1 MRSTSSG
8 DLGIWAAALPARP
21 LGEPM
26 TITVH
31 DGTKVWH
38 THAVRPALGGRL
50 WGPRTAS
57 FRERRETMSNI
68 RLVACLLW
76 LLPAVSLAAAKA
88 RPPGAKARPAAPTAV
103 EAPDPAWYVKKAT
116 WADTMLASREAL
128 AKAQAEAPTASAFR
142 PHVTGVIRGGQPAQQ
157 VAVDVSELDQLWLV
171 ADVGGDNYDW
181 DQAIW
186 AEPRLVGKDGTE
198 VRLTTLKPASVQV
211 GWGQL
216 ILNNSHTGAG
226 LRVANKRYE
235 WGFWAH
241 APSALCFA
249 LGKKYARFEAWV
261 GIGAEA
267 GSNGSVRFHVLDKA
281 DRKSELDALWS
292 LVGRDFAEAR
302 RQIAWE
308 REDGIWEGDWR
319 VQGADDGR
327 ANLAALAARY
337 AQAAGRVKSLAAE
350 AQRLAAAATDEAAL
364 ARLRELYYRARTIEE
379 NLAKLGNLKTEPL
392 RLAINDLIA
401 SHGEKYP
408 RGRELL
414 QRLDALEKALLAD
427 DKGADPERKAK
438 LVHDLES
445 LKAEALL
452 ANPLLSFEKV
462 LVVRRNARNL
472 ALPANWQGNSCLPRS
487 GLDNEIAVFTMPKPP
502 RAPEGGTPNAAK
514 LVTLYKP
521 EGGRFVGDVDLH
533 FDADRILFS
542 SLDAKN
548 RWQVFELSLPK
559 ALEPSAGLQPR
570 QLTGEQPDVDSY
582 DACYLP
588 DGRIIFCSTAPFVGV
603 PCVFGS
609 SHVAMLYRMDADGKN
624 IRQLCFEQDHDW
636 CPAVLNNGRVLY
648 LRWEYT
654 DTPHS
659 QTRLLFHMNPDGTE
673 QMEYY
678 GSNSYWPNGV
688 FYARPIP
695 NHPTRV
701 VGIVTGHH
709 GVHRMGELVIF
720 DPGKGRNE
728 ASGAI
733 QRIPGHGKPV
743 ERVVRDALVDGSWP
757 KFLHPYP
764 LSEKHFLVSCK
775 PTPQSQWGLYLVDI
789 FDNMLLLH
797 EEPGYAILEPVPL
810 QKTLKPPIIPD
821 KADPRRKDALVYM
834 VDVYEGDGLKG
845 VPRGTVKKLR
855 LFTYHFAYHGMGGLL
870 GVVGMDG
877 PWDPKR
883 ILGTVP
889 VEADGSALF
898 RVPANTPISVQPL
911 DAEGK
916 ALQLMRSWMTAMPG
930 ETLSCVGCHEPQNSS
945 PPARHTLALTRP
957 PAEIEPWR
965 GPARGFSYPRE
976 VQPVIDK
983 YCISCHDGQP
993 KADGKL
999 AADLRG
1005 DKKLTDF
1012 SMVTPGNGGGNAG
1025 RFSVGYAELHRYVR
1039 RNGIEGDYHL
1049 LTPLEFHAD
1058 TTELVQLLRKGHY
1071 GVRLD
1076 AEAWDRLVTWIDLN
1090 CPYHGTWTE
1099 AGCNPGRQRQRRL
1112 ELAKL
1117 YANLDADPE
1126 ADATLPPAKL
1136 ADPTAPTLSEIGNR
1150 QSAIG
1155 NPPGWPFDS
1164 AEAKRKQAA
1173 AGPVAARS
1181 VELAP
1186 GIKLDL
1192 VLIPAGEFL
1201 MGDAAASPDEQPVH
1215 RVKIDRPFWMG
1226 RCEVSNEQFACFDSS
1241 HDSRVEDKN
1250 TYQFGVHG
1258 YPCNEPKQPV
1268 VRLSW
1273 HQAMAFCD
1281 WLSHKTGESFTLPTE
1296 AQWEWACRAG
1306 TATPFWYGDYG
1317 ADFSKFANMADA
1329 KMREFASNPYTV
1341 WQPQPNATKYD
1352 DWIPKDT
1359 RFNDG
1364 FLVAAPIGSYKP
1376 NPWGLCDMH
1385 GNMAEWTRSPY
1396 RPYPTDR
1403 ADQADRSAPAATR
1416 YVVRGGSW
1424 RDRPYRCTSAYRLA
1438 YPAFQ
1443 RPYNVTFR
1451 VISEGGPK
1459 KLTAR

>member
-1 MRSTSSG
+1 MLRAC
-8 DLGIWAAALPARP
+8 LACVLAMAAFAAEAAAPRRAR
-21 LGEPM
+21 G
-26 TITVH
+26 
-31 DGTKVWH
+31 
-38 THAVRPALGGRL
+38 
-50 WGPRTAS
+50 
-57 FRERRETMSNI
+57 
-68 RLVACLLW
+68 
-76 LLPAVSLAAAKA
+76 AVSLPSAA
-88 RPPGAKARPAAPTAV
+88 
-103 EAPDPAWYVKKAT
+103 DPAYYVKKAT
-116 WADTMLASREAL
+116 WQETMLASREAL
-128 AKAQAEAPTASAFR
+128 ATAQAEAPKESAFK
-142 PHVTGVIRGGQPAQQ
+142 PYVTGVIRGGQPAQQ
-157 VAVDVSELDQLWLV
+157 ISLDVSTLDQLWLL
-171 ADVGGDNYDW
+171 ADVGDDNYDS

-186 AEPRLVGKDGTE
+186 GEPTLVARDGTR
-198 VRLTTLKPASVQV
+198 VPLTTLKPVSVKV
-211 GWGQL
+211 GWGNL
-216 ILNNSHTGAG
+216 IVNNNHTKAG
-226 LRVANKRYE
+226 LRIANKKYE
-235 WGFWAH
+235 HGFWAH

-249 LGKKYARFEAWV
+249 LGKKYVRFEAWA
-261 GIGAEA
+261 GIDATA
-267 GSNGSVRFHVLDKA
+267 TSHGSVRFHVLDKA
-281 DRKSELDALWS
+281 GRTSDLDALWS
-292 LVGRDFAEAR
+292 LVGRDFPNASREM
-302 RQIAWE
+302 QWE
-308 REDGIWEGDWR
+308 RQDRIWDDDWR
-319 VQGADDGR
+319 PGD
-327 ANLAALAARY
+327 LAMLGARY
-337 AQAAGRVKSLAAE
+337 AKCAATRAKSMAAE
-350 AQRLAAAATDEAAL
+350 AQKLAPAVADAVAL
-364 ARLRELYYRARTIEE
+364 QKVRELYYRAHTIEE
-379 NLAKLGNLKTEPL
+379 NLAKLGDLKFEPL
-392 RLAINDLIA
+392 RLALADLIET
-401 SHGEKYP
+401 HGDTYP
-408 RGRELL
+408 KGREFL
-414 QRLDALEKALLAD
+414 QRLDALEKSASAD
-427 DKGADPERKAK
+427 DKAADPERKAK
-438 LVHDLES
+438 LVEEFES
-445 LKAEALL
+445 LKREALL
-452 ANPLLSFEKV
+452 ANPLLSFDKL
-462 LVVRRNARNL
+462 LVVRRSARNL

-487 GLDNEIAVFTMPKPP
+487 GLDNEIAILSLRAVGGASLP
-502 RAPEGGTPNAAK
+502 R
-514 LVTLYKP
+514 VQTLYKP

-533 FDADRILFS
+533 FDADRLLFS

-548 RWQVFELSLPK
+548 KWQVFEMTLKP
-559 ALEPSAGLQPR
+559 PAGSQPAGGYPIR

-588 DGRIIFCSTAPFVGV
+588 DGRIMFCSTAPFVGV

-659 QTRLLFHMNPDGTE
+659 QTRILFHMNPDGTE

-695 NHPTRV
+695 NHPTKV
-701 VGIVTGHH
+701 AGIVTGHH
-709 GVHRMGELVIF
+709 GVRRMGELVIF
-720 DPGKGRNE
+720 DPGKGRHE

-733 QRIPGHGKPV
+733 QRIPERGKEV
-743 ERVVRDALVDGSWP
+743 EPIIRDGLVNASWP

-764 LSEKHFLVSCK
+764 LSDKYFLVACQ
-775 PTPQSQWGLYLVDI
+775 PTAKSLWGLYLVDT

-810 QKTLKPPIIPD
+810 QKTLKPPVIPD
-821 KADPRRKDALVYM
+821 KADPKRKDAVVYM
-834 VDVYEGDGLKG
+834 VDVYQGDGLKG

-855 LFTYHFAYHGMGGLL
+855 IFSYHFAYHGMGGLL

-883 ILGTVP
+883 IVGTVP
-889 VEADGSALF
+889 VESDGSALF
-898 RVPANTPISVQPL
+898 RVPANTPISIQPL

-930 ETLSCVGCHEPQNSS
+930 EVLSCVGCHERQNSS
-945 PPARHTLALTRP
+945 PPARQTLAQARP

-965 GPARGFSYPRE
+965 GPARAFSYPRE

-983 YCISCHDGQP
+983 YCIGCHNGEKRP
-993 KADGKL
+993 DGKV

-1005 DKKLTDF
+1005 DKRLADF
-1012 SMVTPGNGGGNAG
+1012 RLVTPGNGGGNAG
-1025 RFSVGYAELHRYVR
+1025 RFSVGYGELHRYVR

-1058 TTELVQLLRKGHY
+1058 TTELVQLLQKGHY
-1071 GVRLD
+1071 GVKLD

-1090 CPYHGTWTE
+1090 TPYYGTWTDM
-1099 AGCNPGRQRQRRL
+1099 GHNPGKQRERRL
-1112 ELAKL
+1112 ELARL
-1117 YANLDADPE
+1117 YANLDTDPE
-1126 ADATLPPAKL
+1126 ADAGQPPAKL
-1136 ADPTAPTLSEIGNR
+1136 QDPTPPPLP
-1150 QSAIG
+1150 SAVPEHRTPNTDG
-1155 NPPGWPFDS
+1155 PALAGWPFDK
-1164 AEAKRKQAA
+1164 AEAQRRQAA
-1173 AGPVAARS
+1173 LGVATRS

-1186 GIKLDL
+1186 GVKLDL

-1201 MGDAAASPDEQPVH
+1201 MGDPSGSPDEQPVH
-1215 RVKIDRPFWMG
+1215 RVKIERPFWMG
-1226 RCEVSNEQFACFDSS
+1226 RCEVSNEQFACHDSA

-1273 HQAMAFCD
+1273 HQAVAFCE
-1281 WLSHKTGESFTLPTE
+1281 WLSKKTGEHVTLPTE

-1306 TATPFWYGDYG
+1306 TATPFWYGGLD
-1317 ADFSKFANMADA
+1317 ADFSKCANMSDA
-1329 KMREFASNPYTV
+1329 KMREFASNPYTI

-1364 FLVAAPIGSYKP
+1364 YLVAAPIGTYQP
-1376 NPWGLCDMH
+1376 NPWGLADMH
-1385 GNMAEWTRSPY
+1385 GNMAEWTRSPH
-1396 RPYPTDR
+1396 RPYPSDGSVTR
-1403 ADQADRSAPAATR
+1403 HASRVTEPAAATR

-1451 VISEGGPK
+1451 IVSEGLVK
-1459 KLTAR
+1459 TAAKPTSR

>member
-1 MRSTSSG
+1 MLRHEEI
-8 DLGIWAAALPARP
+8 LMLRACLACVLAAAALA
-21 LGEPM
+21 GEP
-26 TITVH
+26 
-31 DGTKVWH
+31 
-38 THAVRPALGGRL
+38 
-50 WGPRTAS
+50 
-57 FRERRETMSNI
+57 
-68 RLVACLLW
+68 
-76 LLPAVSLAAAKA
+76 
-88 RPPGAKARPAAPTAV
+88 GA
-103 EAPDPAWYVKKAT
+103 DPAWYARKAS
-116 WADTMLASREAL
+116 WPDTMLASREAL
-128 AKAQAEAPTASAFR
+128 AKAQAEAPKEAAFK
-142 PHVTGVIRGGQPAQQ
+142 PYVTGIVRGGQPAQQ
-157 VAVDVSELDQLWLV
+157 ISLDVSTLDQLWLV
-171 ADVGGDNYDW
+171 ADVGDDNYDW

-186 AEPRLVGKDGTE
+186 AEPRLVTRDGAE
-198 VRLTTLKPASVQV
+198 VRLPTLQPVSVKV

-216 ILNNSHTGAG
+216 ILNNSHTGGG
-226 LRVANKRYE
+226 LRIANKKYE
-235 WGFWAH
+235 YGFWAH

-249 LGKKYARFEAWV
+249 LGRKYARFEAWV

-267 GSNGSVRFHVLDKA
+267 TSHGSVRFHVLDRA
-281 DRKSELDALWS
+281 DRTSDLETLWAL
-292 LVGRDFAEAR
+292 VRRDFPAAAR
-302 RQIAWE
+302 EMAWE
-308 REDGIWEGDWR
+308 RDDRIWDDDWR
-319 VQGADDGR
+319 PGD
-327 ANLAALAARY
+327 LATLAARY
-337 AQAAGRVKSLAAE
+337 AKCAASRASSVGAE
-350 AQRLAAAATDEAAL
+350 AQKLAPGVAEAPAL
-364 ARLRELYYRARTIEE
+364 QKVRELYYRARTIEE
-379 NLAKLGNLKTEPL
+379 NLAKLGDLKFEPL
-392 RLAINDLIA
+392 RLAIADLIETQ
-401 SHGEKYP
+401 GDKYP
-408 RGRELL
+408 KGREFL
-414 QRLDALEKALLAD
+414 QRLDALEKSAAAE
-427 DKGADPERKAK
+427 DKAASAEHKAR
-438 LVHDLES
+438 LVEEFES
-445 LKAEALL
+445 LKREALL
-452 ANPLLSFEKV
+452 ANPLLSFDKL
-462 LVVRRNARNL
+462 LVVRRHARNL

-487 GLDNEIAVFTMPKPP
+487 GLDNEIAVLSLRAVGGASAP
-502 RAPEGGTPNAAK
+502 R
-514 LVTLYKP
+514 VQTLYKP
-521 EGGRFVGDVDLH
+521 EGGKFVGDVDLH

-542 SLDAKN
+542 SLDARN
-548 RWQVFELSLPK
+548 RWQVFEMT
-559 ALEPSAGLQPR
+559 LQPPAGSQPAGASPVR

-588 DGRIIFCSTAPFVGV
+588 DGRIIFGSTAAFVGV

-609 SHVAMLYRMDADGKN
+609 SHVSMLYRMDADGRN

-636 CPAVLNNGRVLY
+636 CPTVLNNGRVLY

-678 GSNSYWPNGV
+678 GSNSYWPNGI

-695 NHPTRV
+695 NHPTKV

-709 GVHRMGELVIF
+709 GVPRMGELVVF
-720 DPGKGRNE
+720 DPGKGRHE

-733 QRIPGHGKPV
+733 QRIPGYGKPV

-775 PTPQSQWGLYLVDI
+775 PTPQAHWGLYLVDT

-797 EEPGYAILEPVPL
+797 EEPDYAILEPVPL
-810 QKTLKPPIIPD
+810 RKTPRPPVIPD
-821 KADPRRKDALVYM
+821 KADPKRKDAVVYM
-834 VDVYEGDGLKG
+834 VDVYQGDGLKG
-845 VPRGTVKKLR
+845 VPRGSVKRLR
-855 LFTYHFAYHGMGGLL
+855 IFSYHFAYHGMGGLL

-883 ILGTVP
+883 IVGTVP

-898 RVPANTPISVQPL
+898 RVPANTPLSIQPL

-930 ETLSCVGCHEPQNSS
+930 ETLSCVGCHEKQNSS
-945 PPARHTLALTRP
+945 PPAKQTIAQSKP

-965 GPARGFSYPRE
+965 GPARAFSYARE
-976 VQPVIDK
+976 VQPVVDK
-983 YCISCHDGQP
+983 YCIACHEGT
-993 KADGKL
+993 KAVT
-999 AADLRG
+999 LRG
-1005 DKKLTDF
+1005 DQKPTDF
-1012 SMVTPGNGGGNAG
+1012 SLVTPGNGGGNAG
-1025 RFSVGYAELHRYVR
+1025 RFSLGYIELSRYVR

-1090 CPYHGTWTE
+1090 TPYFGTWTE
-1099 AGCNPGRQRQRRL
+1099 MGHNPGKQRERRL
-1112 ELAKL
+1112 ELARL
-1117 YANLDADPE
+1117 YANLDDDPE
-1126 ADATLPPAKL
+1126 ADAALPPAKL
-1136 ADPTAPTLSEIGNR
+1136 GDPAPPPVSEIANR
-1150 QSAIG
+1150 KSQIA
-1155 NPPGWPFDS
+1155 NPPGWPFDA

-1173 AGPVAARS
+1173 AGPATARTI
-1181 VELAP
+1181 ELGP
-1186 GIKLDL
+1186 GITMEL

-1201 MGDAAASPDEQPVH
+1201 MGDNPVGGVSPRRESRDGDVPPTMSSPDEQPVH
-1215 RVKIDRPFWMG
+1215 RVRIERPFWMG
-1226 RCEVSNEQFACFDSS
+1226 RCEVSNEQFALFDSA

-1273 HQAMAFCD
+1273 HQAMAFCE
-1281 WLSHKTGESFTLPTE
+1281 WLSRKTGERFTLPTE

-1306 TATPFWYGDYG
+1306 TATPFWYGGLD
-1317 ADFSKFANMADA
+1317 ADFSKYANMADA

-1341 WQPQPNATKYD
+1341 WEPQANATKYD

-1364 FLVAAPIGSYKP
+1364 HLVAAPIGSYQP

-1385 GNMAEWTRSPY
+1385 GNMAEWTRSEY
-1396 RPYPTDR
+1396 RPYPSDES
-1403 ADQADRSAPAATR
+1403 DQSDRSDKPAAR
-1416 YVVRGGSW
+1416 RVVRGGSW

-1451 VISEGGPK
+1451 VICE
-1459 KLTAR
+1459 TATRTASKPE